1 MFFFISL
8 ICRSYLCIWDT
19 NHLSVLH
26 KANKHFE
33 ASHFISFMVSVHIQ
47 KLSGLRG
54 SFMNLSLYGLYFQ
67 ALRMMNFSLLFS
79 HNNYCHYSSFGAQI
93 VKLSNCQVRSS
104 SRWAS
109 SHILYYFIY
118 IWALSDPRCLSLTV
132 YFPVSG
138 PEPGISLRSPGSF
151 YDDLETKI

>member
-93 VKLSNCQVRSS
+93 VKLSSQVLFQMGLES
-104 SRWAS
+104 
-109 SHILYYFIY
+109 YFILLHLY
-118 IWALSDPRCLSLTV
+118 LGPFRPEMPQSHRVLSCLRPRTRHFSKKSWFFL
-132 YFPVSG
+132 
-138 PEPGISLRSPGSF
+138 
-151 YDDLETKI
+151 